1 MHEVKNSMKQ
11 HPTQKLHKD
20 CINFEK
26 SQKLGQKHEMHD
38 RMSEKDHTRWKKMIF
53 RPKISWEWS
62 LEREKCVWEVNRLK
76 LVERD
81 RGE

>member
-1 MHEVKNSMKQ
+1 MYEVKNSMKQ

-38 RMSEKDHTRWKKMIF
+38 RMSEKYHTRCKKND
-53 RPKISWEWS
+53 
-62 LEREKCVWEVNRLK
+62 L
-76 LVERD
+76 
-81 RGE
+81 